1 MEHPLGCSPL
11 KLFKENIMQTL
22 NTPTKSKPSCNQ
34 SSRNKKRRLLT
45 LLNSEW
51 DAQYNPVP
59 LVTVRQGWNNDYP
72 DLERLF
78 H

>member
-1 MEHPLGCSPL
+1 
-11 KLFKENIMQTL
+11 MQ
-22 NTPTKSKPSCNQ
+22 NQKTPTKNK
-34 SSRNKKRRLLT
+34 SSRNAFFWNKKRRLLT
-45 LLNSEW
+45 LLYSEW
-51 DAQYNPVP
+51 DAQYNPAP